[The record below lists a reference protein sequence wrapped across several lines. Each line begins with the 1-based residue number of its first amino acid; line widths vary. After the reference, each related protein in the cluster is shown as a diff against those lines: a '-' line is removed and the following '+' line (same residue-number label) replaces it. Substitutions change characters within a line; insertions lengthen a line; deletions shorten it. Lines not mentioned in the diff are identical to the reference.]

1 MSEPDIFY
9 ILGNKVRRDL
19 LSHLTCTECYFSFL
33 SSKVSVSS
41 TAVAKHLK
49 IMEREGVLRS
59 YEREGPFIGPARKY
73 YNIALSRTYVTTITP
88 NIFWYRGLELGEPM
102 LEKARIDLTRIPTEN
117 ESLLGMVH
125 SFLELSSELDTILRL
140 LQAVESRRDRLMKE
154 IKERYLR
161 EIGDMTQLAILHYL
175 LLVGEATIEELSDRL
190 NLKEREVLMK
200 AQELDRFI
208 PLIIKDGTVKIDE
221 EVLKQKL
228 GGGKDAGENQSG
240 GK

>member
-49 IMEREGVLRS
+49 IMEREGILKS

-73 YNIALSRTYVTTITP
+73 YNIAISRTYVTTVTP
-88 NIFWYRGLELGEPM
+88 NLFWYRGLDLGEFSF
-102 LEKARIDLTRIPTEN
+102 EKAEIDLTHIPLEH
-117 ESLLGMVH
+117 ESLLQMVN
-125 SFLELSSELDTILRL
+125 SFLELTSELEKILQA

-154 IKERYLR
+154 LKERYLQ

-175 LLVGEATIEELSDRL
+175 LLAGEATIEDLSDRL
-190 NLKEREVLMK
+190 NLKEREVLVK
-200 AQELDRFI
+200 AQELDKFI
-208 PLIIKDGTVKIDE
+208 PLIIKDGAIKIDE
-221 EVLKQKL
+221 EKLKQKL
-228 GGGKDAGENQSG
+228 GGV
-240 GK
+240 

>member
-49 IMEREGVLRS
+49 IMEREGILKS

-73 YNIALSRTYVTTITP
+73 YNIAISRTYVTTVTP
-88 NIFWYRGLELGEPM
+88 NLFWYRGLDLGEFSF
-102 LEKARIDLTRIPTEN
+102 EKAEIDLAHIPLEH
-117 ESLLGMVH
+117 ESLLQMVN
-125 SFLELSSELDTILRL
+125 SFLELTSELEKILQA

-154 IKERYLR
+154 LKERYLQ

-175 LLVGEATIEELSDRL
+175 LLAGEATIEDLSDRL
-190 NLKEREVLMK
+190 NLKEREVLVK
-200 AQELDRFI
+200 AQELDKFI
-208 PLIIKDGTVKIDE
+208 PLIIKDGAIKIDE
-221 EVLKQKL
+221 EKLKQKL
-228 GGGKDAGENQSG
+228 GGV
-240 GK
+240 